1 MTSYLR
7 GAPYPGTAGEHSL
20 QLRYT
25 WRSPWAASL
34 RKVPSARTYGSTA
47 TSSLLVAGAL
57 GSLLLQL
64 YVIPLASLPGWLLIP
79 LVLTST
85 HLWSIL
91 HESIH
96 GSLLRDRAW
105 NDRLGRAL
113 AVGYGAPFILLK
125 SGHLLHHRFS
135 RTPRERTEVYDT
147 GSWGSH
153 APGYYL
159 RLVGGLYLAEVA
171 SVLLAVAPKPL
182 WYRLR
187 RLLDRPDTVTALLF
201 DAITGRR
208 LGQFRPDAALIVL
221 VYAGAFLAYG
231 RNWWIL
237 MVVLAGRAFL
247 VSVADNAYHYGTALD
262 EPLEAMNLELP
273 RPLESFVLAFNL
285 HGIHHKY
292 PGLAWH
298 SLRGVFLA
306 DGGRFDLGWWRAVAR
321 QVKGPIAAGSL
332 ETPVVEVLPEPDR
345 EDRDA
350 VQSMLH

>member
-1 MTSYLR
+1 
-7 GAPYPGTAGEHSL
+7 
-20 QLRYT
+20 
-25 WRSPWAASL
+25 
-34 RKVPSARTYGSTA
+34 VPSARTYGSTA

-64 YVIPLASLPGWLLIP
+64 YVIPLAHLPGWLLIP

-113 AVGYGAPFILLK
+113 AAGYGAPFILLK

-147 GSWGSH
+147 GRWASH
-153 APGYYL
+153 APAYYL
-159 RLVGGLYLAEVA
+159 RLFGGLYLAEVA
-171 SVLLAVAPKPL
+171 SVVLALAPRRA
-182 WYRLR
+182 WRRLR
-187 RLLDRPDTVTALLF
+187 RLLDTPDTVTALLF

-208 LGQFRPDAALIVL
+208 LGQFRRDAVLIVL

-231 RNWWIL
+231 SKGWMLIL
-237 MVVLAGRAFL
+237 AVAARALL

-262 EPLEAMNLELP
+262 EPLEAMNLRLP

-285 HGIHHKY
+285 HGIHHQY

-298 SLRGVFLA
+298 SLRGAFRA
-306 DGGRFDLGWWRAVAR
+306 DGGHFDMGWWRAVAR
-321 QVKGPIAAGSL
+321 QLHGPIAAGSL
-332 ETPVVEVLPEPDR
+332 TSETGGESGVDGQLVEQSVPLRVNAVGRTFGPE
-345 EDRDA
+345 
-350 VQSMLH
+350 